1 MLTALR
7 VSLVASLEGRKVGGA
22 WLLGGREVS
31 SVAMTA
37 VTYQT
42 RLETRT
48 KESSMYASHQVLNLE
63 A

>member
-42 RLETRT
+42 RLRP
-48 KESSMYASHQVLNLE
+48 VLKHGPRSL
-63 A
+63 ACMRVIRF